1 MKENCDLNMVRGVIL
16 SAAAL
21 LMIGCSR
28 VPSGVIPPGDMAELL
43 ADIHEGEGVVES
55 ERQTFATDSMRR
67 LLRES
72 IYRKHDVTAE
82 QVDSS
87 MMWYGKNIE
96 KYMEVYDE
104 VIEILDKRLADAN
117 SNTSRPAQ
125 SGGGYQSVS
134 LEGDSIDV
142 WTQLH
147 YRRFYDLGGNN
158 FITYRMNKDRNWQTG
173 DSYTLNFKAV
183 NTHRP
188 VDVGILVGYVDGTT
202 DYSHRQFSQKGWN
215 DLKMTVSPDKEAS
228 TMTVVI
234 SYEPRKKEVAYID
247 SISLIRRHSRNTVKR
262 PVEVDNDSV
271 KDKKG
276 NTND

>member
-1 MKENCDLNMVRGVIL
+1 MNIGRLHSGRVVVL
-16 SAAAL
+16 SVLSL

-28 VPSGVIPPGDMAELL
+28 VPSGVIPPGDMAQLL

-55 ERQTFATDSMRR
+55 ERQTFASDSMRR

-125 SGGGYQSVS
+125 GGGGYQSVS

-147 YRRFYDLGGNN
+147 YRRFYNLGGNN
-158 FITYRMNKDRNWQTG
+158 FITYRMTKDRNWQSG
-173 DSYTLNFKAV
+173 DSYTLNFKSV

-188 VDVGILVGYVDGTT
+188 VDVGILVEYNDGTSGYT
-202 DYSHRQFSQKGWN
+202 HRQFSQNGWN

-228 TMTVVI
+228 TMAVVI
-234 SYEPRKKEVAYID
+234 SYEPGKNEVAYID
-247 SISLIRRHSRNTVKR
+247 SISLIRRHSRNTVRR
-262 PVEVDNDSV
+262 PVEESTPDSV
-271 KDKKG
+271 KDKG
-276 NTND
+276 RNTND